1 MPQSRPTFR
10 LGFQTKVLIP
20 VLTLLALLP
29 ALTLLIVTRH
39 IGEQMEA
46 EASRTLTTADGV
58 FRQSLAIR
66 QRSLVSRFRNVVNE
80 PRFRAVAGLGD
91 VKTMSAFL
99 SEALAEF
106 GDETDVL
113 TFADA
118 NGDSAGGASRA
129 VSTPLE
135 LFTRSTRGIT
145 QQALEG
151 ESVTGC
157 ITFKHRTYDIVAVPV
172 IAADRRSLRGVL
184 TVAVRFGDQA
194 VKELKSLTHTEIA
207 IVSSG
212 QVTTATLPQVEVA
225 TALADAIG
233 LDTESGVPHEM
244 IPIVVEGE
252 HFLALGGDLK
262 TEGAGTGFRY
272 ILLSSYEG
280 RLRALE
286 ETRAKLIGLSV
297 VGVLVGALVISVL
310 IRKVTQPLL
319 TLRDG
324 AEAVGRGDFS
334 LRIREI
340 SNDECGELAHAFNR
354 MIGNLDSSRTEL
366 ERTVGTLR
374 STDAQLRESRE
385 ELRLMIESA
394 RDHMILAFD
403 PSGYVVSWNPAA
415 GRLLGYT
422 ADEAHGMVYGLLF
435 SVEDRAAGV
444 PEQVLRSA
452 LTDGRHA
459 FEGWR
464 IRRDG
469 TKFWADVTVSRL
481 PDSAS
486 QGRGGFVE
494 IARDITARKEAELAL
509 HQARDAAEAANRAK
523 SEFLANMSHEL
534 RTPMNAIIGMS
545 SLLQD
550 RLPPS
555 EDAECARTI
564 RSSASN
570 LLGIIDDIL
579 DISKMESGQI
589 QLSPQPCDVL
599 ACVEGVI
606 DLFADRCSAKGIEL
620 GGFVAAGVPTV
631 VMADERRLRQTLA
644 ALVAN
649 AVKFTDRGSITVTV
663 SYPSTCDAPRLEFAV
678 EDTGIGIAPEQRE
691 RLFKL
696 FSQVESSATRR
707 FGGLGL
713 GLAISHQ
720 VVTLMGGTIGV
731 ESEPG
736 LGSRFTVSLPIPAP
750 LEFSTEFR
758 GIAGARI
765 LIVDESRHLQ
775 SALETQLRVWGA
787 QTESLADG
795 AEGALRWISH
805 GGRCDAIV
813 HVVAA
818 QGETPSPAGRPGLA
832 ERWQALGN
840 RVVRLSPPQ
849 HSPAPGFPTSFHC
862 VRPLRPRALH
872 AAVRGAI
879 EAGRGIQA
887 TTKPAEAVT
896 LTLAQRHPLR
906 ILMVEDNPVN
916 SRVALLL
923 LKRLG
928 YEADCV
934 IDGQLALDRLQTQS
948 YDLVFMD
955 LQMPVMDGLTATR
968 QLRAR
973 IPVAQPPYV
982 CALTAN
988 ALKEDRDACFE
999 AGMHQFLAKP
1009 VQLEKLASV
1018 IEEAALWLDRAV
1030 VSKS

>member
-1 MPQSRPTFR
+1 MPQSRPR
-10 LGFQTKVLIP
+10 LHFGFQTKVLVP
-20 VLTLLALLP
+20 VLALLVLLP
-29 ALTLLIVTRH
+29 ALTLVIVTRH

-46 EASRTLTTADGV
+46 EASRTLTTANGV

-66 QRSLVSRFRNVVNE
+66 QRSLASRFRNVVNE

-91 VKTMSAFL
+91 VKTMSDFL
-99 SEALAEF
+99 AEALNEF

-113 TFADA
+113 MFADA
-118 NGDSAGGASRA
+118 NGDPAGGASRA
-129 VSTPLE
+129 VSTPLD
-135 LFTRSTRGIT
+135 LFARATRGIT
-145 QQALEG
+145 LEALEG
-151 ESVTGC
+151 ESVTGYT
-157 ITFKHRTYDIVAVPV
+157 TFNHRSYDMVAVPV
-172 IAADRRSLRGVL
+172 IAPDRRSLRGVL

-207 IVSSG
+207 IISHG

-225 TALADAIG
+225 SALADAIG
-233 LDTESGVPHEM
+233 PDTEAGAPQAR

-252 HFLALGGDLK
+252 HFLALGGDLSV
-262 TEGAGTGFRY
+262 EAAGNSLRY
-272 ILLSSYEG
+272 LLLSSYEG

-286 ETRAKLIGLSV
+286 ETRAKLIGLSLT
-297 VGVLVGALVISVL
+297 GVLLGALVISLL
-310 IRKVTQPLL
+310 IRKITQPLL
-319 TLRDG
+319 TLRDS

-334 LRIREI
+334 LRIKEV
-340 SNDECGELAHAFNR
+340 SSDECGALAHAFNR

-385 ELRLMIESA
+385 ELRLIIESA

-403 PSGYVVSWNPAA
+403 ARGYVVSWNPAA

-422 ADEAHGMVYGLLF
+422 TEEAHGMVYGLLF
-435 SVEDRAAGV
+435 SDEDRAAGL
-444 PEQVLRSA
+444 PERVLRSA

-550 RLPPS
+550 RQTAS
-555 EDAECARTI
+555 EDTECVQTI
-564 RSSASN
+564 RSSASE

-579 DISKMESGQI
+579 DLSKMESGQL
-589 QLSPQPCDVL
+589 QLSPHPCDIL

-606 DLFADRCSAKGIEL
+606 DHFADRCGAKGIEL
-620 GGFVAAGVPTV
+620 VGSVVAGVPAV
-631 VMADERRLRQTLA
+631 VMLDERRLRQTLA

-649 AVKFTDRGSITVTV
+649 AVKFTERGRIALGL
-663 SYPSTCDAPRLEFAV
+663 SYPVAGDTTRLEITV

-691 RLFKL
+691 RIFKA
-696 FSQVESSATRR
+696 FSQVESSASRR

-720 VVTLMGGTIGV
+720 VVSRMGGVIRL

-736 LGSRFTVSLPIPAP
+736 RGSRFTVSLPIPTP
-750 LEFSTEFR
+750 LEFSTEFH
-758 GIAGARI
+758 GLAGTRV
-765 LIVDESRHLQ
+765 LIVDESRQLQ
-775 SALETQLRVWGA
+775 SELETQLRAWGA
-787 QTESLADG
+787 QPETLPDGADG
-795 AEGALRWISH
+795 VLRWIAR
-805 GGRCDAIV
+805 GGSCDAV
-813 HVVAA
+813 LDVV
-818 QGETPSPAGRPGLA
+818 PAFADTLTATGRPGLTDP
-832 ERWQALGN
+832 WTPLGR
-840 RVVRLSPPQ
+840 RVVRLLPPGAERVGAG
-849 HSPAPGFPTSFHC
+849 STTSAIS
-862 VRPLRPRALH
+862 RPVRPRALY
-872 AAVRGAI
+872 AALRAPVEFSRGSAMTP
-879 EAGRGIQA
+879 QA
-887 TTKPAEAVT
+887 VAPS
-896 LTLAQRHPLR
+896 TLAQRHPLR
-906 ILMVEDNPVN
+906 ILMVEDNSVN

-928 YEADCV
+928 YTADCV
-934 IDGQLALDRLQTQS
+934 VNGQLALDRLENQS

-968 QLRAR
+968 QLRQRLPAT
-973 IPVAQPPYV
+973 QPPFV

-999 AGMHQFLAKP
+999 AGMHQFLPKP
-1009 VQLEKLASV
+1009 VQLELLAAV
-1018 IEEAALWLDRAV
+1018 IAEAAAWLDQTAV
-1030 VSKS
+1030 LPHRR